1 MAKKKQQVKRSAVP
15 LMVAGAGLIL
25 IALAVVFSTRLRPG
39 DEQGTS
45 GLGNL
50 PSAIPAEMD
59 FPAPSLALT
68 DLQGNPVTL
77 TDLRGQYVLVN
88 NWATWCPPCRA
99 EMPELEAFY
108 QAHRDENFVL
118 IGISAGDSADQ
129 VETFIQQVGVS
140 FPMWL
145 DPGEQALQAFRTN
158 SLPSSYVIDPQGQVR
173 LAWTGAIR
181 YDVLEEYV
189 APLFQE

>member
-1 MAKKKQQVKRSAVP
+1 MAKKKYQARRSAVP
-15 LMVAGAGLIL
+15 LMVAGAGLML
-25 IALAVVFSTRLRPG
+25 IALAAVLSPRLRSG
-39 DEQGTS
+39 DASEAT

-50 PSAIPAEMD
+50 PSAIPAEVD
-59 FPAPSLALT
+59 FPAPALALS
-68 DLQGNPVTL
+68 DLQGNPVAL
-77 TDLRGQYVLVN
+77 ADLRGKYVLVN

-108 QAHRDENFVL
+108 QAHREENFVL
-118 IGISAGDSADQ
+118 VGISAGDPADQ
-129 VETFIQQVGVS
+129 VATFVQQIGVS

-145 DPGEQALQAFRTN
+145 DPDEQALRAFRTN

-181 YDVLEEYV
+181 YDVLEAYV
-189 APLFQE
+189 APLLQE